1 MLIDTHCHLNFDRY
15 DEDRDDLLT
24 RAANAGV
31 TQVVNPGIDLD
42 SSRAGIALS
51 QQYDGVYAAVG
62 VHPNSTA
69 NWSDDWLAIFEQMA
83 TENTKVVA
91 IGEIGLDYYW
101 DKSPKDVQ
109 AKAFRAQLGLAA
121 HLELPVIIHNR
132 DAGSDVM
139 DILEAWVKILPPSL
153 KERPGVLHSF
163 LDTLPTAQR
172 ALDAGFYIGFTG
184 PVTFKNGE
192 NVRHIAAQVPL
203 NRILVETDGPFL
215 TPHPYR
221 GKRNEPA
228 YIPHIVER
236 LAAIHGLSSEEMGRH
251 TTENA
256 NRLFNL

>member
-15 DEDRDDLLT
+15 DEDRNELMT
-24 RAANAGV
+24 RAADAGV
-31 TQVVNPGIDLD
+31 TRVINPGVDMD
-42 SSRAGIALS
+42 SSRAALALG
-51 QQYDGVYAAVG
+51 QQYDGIYVAVG

-69 NWSDDWLAIFEQMA
+69 NWTYDLLPELEQMA
-83 TENTKVVA
+83 TENNKVVS

-101 DKSPKDVQ
+101 DKSPKDMQ
-109 AKAFRAQLGLAA
+109 AKAFRAQLDLAA
-121 HLELPVIIHNR
+121 RLELPVIIHNR
-132 DAGSDVM
+132 DAGSDIM
-139 DILEAWVKILPPSL
+139 DILENWVKTLPTSL
-153 KERPGVLHSF
+153 KERPGVMHSF
-163 LDTLPTAQR
+163 LDMEATAKR
-172 ALDAGFYIGFTG
+172 ALAAGFYLGFTG

-236 LAAIHGLSSEEMGRH
+236 LATIHGLSNDEMGRH

>member
-15 DEDRDDLLT
+15 DEDRATLMT
-24 RAANAGV
+24 RAADAGV
-31 TQVVNPGIDLD
+31 TRVINPGVDLE
-42 SSRAGIALS
+42 SSRAAIALS

-69 NWSDDWLAIFEQMA
+69 DWSDDIMTDIERMA
-83 TENTKVVA
+83 TENDKVVS

-101 DKSPKDVQ
+101 DKSPKNVQ
-109 AKAFRAQLGLAA
+109 AQAFRAQLDLAA

-139 DILEAWVKILPPSL
+139 DVLEDWVKTLPPSL
-153 KERPGVLHSF
+153 KDRPGVMHSF
-163 LDTLPTAQR
+163 LDTQPIAER
-172 ALDAGFYIGFTG
+172 ALAIGFYLGFTG
-184 PVTFKNGE
+184 PITFKNGE
-192 NVRHIAAQVPL
+192 NVRRVAAKVPL
-203 NRILVETDGPFL
+203 DRVLVETDGPFL
-215 TPHPYR
+215 TPHPHR

-228 YIPHIVER
+228 YIPLMVER
-236 LAAIHGLSSEEMGRH
+236 LAAIHGLSDAEMGRH